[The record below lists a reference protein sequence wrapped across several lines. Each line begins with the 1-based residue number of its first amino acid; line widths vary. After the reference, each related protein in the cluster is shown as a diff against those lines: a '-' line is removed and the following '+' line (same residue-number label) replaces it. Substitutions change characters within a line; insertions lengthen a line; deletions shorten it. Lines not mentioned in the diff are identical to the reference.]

1 MIRYDPTPELILGC
15 GSVIITLFLQY
26 WPKISSSLGSYF
38 RTVRSFGAFPVILC
52 VFLVILFTFRSLNL
66 FHSSNFVDFCRSR
79 PLARLDFYWLILN
92 WAFLLSFLT
101 KWLSH
106 FCENEMQK
114 SNNDS
119 VQTCAQEPES
129 TAVPRLAHS
138 KKV

>member
-1 MIRYDPTPELILGC
+1 MRISGHPVYISVPLIY
-15 GSVIITLFLQY
+15 S
-26 WPKISSSLGSYF
+26 ISLIPLIS
-38 RTVRSFGAFPVILC
+38 A
-52 VFLVILFTFRSLNL
+52 
-66 FHSSNFVDFCRSR
+66 RSR

-106 FCENEMQK
+106 FLRNEMQK

-119 VQTCAQEPES
+119 VQTCAQEPET